1 MARLFIPSA
10 LAMLALAAAAPA
22 FANTSDVPSIAN
34 TTDVPA
40 TGPSKDTA
48 PAPVTQQLRERLTA
62 DGYKDITILPT
73 TYAVS
78 ATDKNGKPVLLLIGP
93 GSSTVLPGDGNPSQA
108 ESPDGAKKEMQQ

>member
-10 LAMLALAAAAPA
+10 LALLALAVAAPA
-22 FANTSDVPSIAN
+22 FANTSDAP
-34 TTDVPA
+34 TTAPG
-40 TGPSKDTA
+40 TDTA
-48 PAPVTQQLRERLTA
+48 PAPVTQQLRERLSA

-93 GSSTVLPGDGNPSQA
+93 GSSTVLPGDDNPSQA